1 VEYLLPCLVECY
13 NSDETIHPDIY
24 DQHAVLLFNNMPL
37 LIEYLVRDSKKKI
50 TYEEEAVPKDENFE
64 KRFQEIQDQN
74 TSENGQNVENG
85 DVSDCQSDYSEQSG
99 YSSSNDNYKQLGH
112 EFNFQD
118 PMERV
123 LPKNGYQGLTDI
135 LVKQIYEQFFQSE
148 RHDEQFKHQV
158 MDKVIS

>member
-1 VEYLLPCLVECY
+1 
-13 NSDETIHPDIY
+13 
-24 DQHAVLLFNNMPL
+24 M
-37 LIEYLVRDSKKKI
+37 
-50 TYEEEAVPKDENFE
+50 
-64 KRFQEIQDQN
+64 
-74 TSENGQNVENG
+74 
-85 DVSDCQSDYSEQSG
+85 SDCQSDYSEQSG

>member
-1 VEYLLPCLVECY
+1 MEYLLPCLVECY

-99 YSSSNDNYKQLGH
+99 YSSSNDNYK
-112 EFNFQD
+112 
-118 PMERV
+118 
-123 LPKNGYQGLTDI
+123 
-135 LVKQIYEQFFQSE
+135 
-148 RHDEQFKHQV
+148 
-158 MDKVIS
+158 